1 MTMPA
6 ASAYAL
12 DAGGSHTL
20 VRVRRGDG
28 ELRSW
33 DEPSCAIAAAGERV
47 AAARLRR
54 TLARVRAELTA
65 ELASGPVLRG
75 CIASS
80 SCPVAGEAPPPEALV
95 RAITGSG
102 CAGRVVLV
110 NDVVPLLWS
119 AHLGGHGVVVNSGT
133 GSSVIGRGGP
143 GRLLKL
149 GGHEH
154 IVSDQGSAYSLAR
167 EGLRAAARAADRL
180 GPPTSLLAA
189 AEAFYRRPVPSLGR
203 WLAELTRP
211 RSEVARFA
219 AEVLAAD
226 EQGDAVATGIVA
238 AEAAA
243 LSSAAVAAVSRLG
256 LGASPAI
263 GLSGGVL
270 RASSR
275 FRALVTDGIT
285 ERGLSPKIAVLSSTD
300 EALAFADRT
309 AEAAAGLLAETGGL
323 ALTVA

>member
-1 MTMPA
+1 MPA
-6 ASAYAL
+6 APAYAL

-20 VRVRRGDG
+20 VRVRRADG
-28 ELRSW
+28 QLRSW
-33 DEPSCAIAAAGERV
+33 NEPSCAIAAAGERV

-54 TLARVRAELTA
+54 TLARVRAELAA
-65 ELASGPVLRG
+65 EPVLRG

-95 RAITGSG
+95 QAITGSECPG
-102 CAGRVVLV
+102 PVVLV

-133 GSSVIGRGGP
+133 GSSVIGRGAP

-180 GPPTSLLAA
+180 GPPTCLLTA
-189 AEAFYRRPVPSLGR
+189 AEAFYRRPVPALGR

-226 EQGDAVATGIVA
+226 EQGDAVAAGIVA

-243 LSSAAVAAVSRLG
+243 LSQAAVAAVSRLG
-256 LGASPAI
+256 LGRSPAI

-270 RASSR
+270 CGSGR
-275 FRALVTDGIT
+275 FRALVTDGIA
-285 ERGLSPKIAVLSSTD
+285 EGGLSPRIAVLSSTD
-300 EALAFADRT
+300 EALAFADLT
-309 AEAAAGLLAETGGL
+309 AEGAAGLLAETGGL
-323 ALTVA
+323 GLTVA